1 VSWAKDSKRF
11 VTASA
16 DQTVKLWDVEA
27 GKAVQ
32 TWRFGSDGTVSIPD
46 HQVGV
51 VWPAGRSDGIV
62 MSLSLAGDLN
72 YLVEN
77 SPKPTKIVQ
86 GHNKSITALGSS
98 GEGNSQTF
106 WTGSF
111 DGRVCSWDV
120 SSGIGSTLEGEQ
132 HSNQVTAFQTTPDR
146 AYSVGW
152 DDTLRI
158 ADTSGKTFLGGTSK
172 LSAQPKGLASAEGRI
187 FAATVSGIDIFSKDT
202 LVGNVPIKDFTPTSI
217 AASGSL
223 VAVGDDA
230 NVVHIYTVEP
240 SHKLSPKEKLTKSTA
255 QITALAFSPNGSLLA
270 VGNSSGKILVYDTN
284 SWDVKTDRWSAHT
297 ARVTCIAWNKDGTHA
312 VSGGLDTNVFVWSV
326 KAPGKRVK
334 APNAHKDGVHGVA
347 WVDGGKKVASTG
359 GDASLKVWDVSGLE

>member
-32 TWRFGSDGTVSIPD
+32 TWRFGSEGAVSIPD

-51 VWPAGRSDGIV
+51 VWPAGRSDGMV

-120 SSGIGSTLEGEQ
+120 SSGIRSAIEGEQ

-158 ADTSGKTFLGGTSK
+158 ADASGKTFLGETSK

-202 LVGNVPIKDFTPTSI
+202 LAGSFPIKDFTPTSI

-230 NVVHIYTVEP
+230 NVVHVYTVDS

-270 VGNSSGKILVYDTN
+270 VGNSSGKIVAYETN
-284 SWDVKTDRWSAHT
+284 SWDIKTDRWSAHT
-297 ARVTCIAWNKDGTHA
+297 ARVTCIAWNKEGTHA

-334 APNAHKDGVHGVA
+334 ASNAHKDGVNGVA

-359 GDASLKVWDVSGLE
+359 GDASLKIWDVSGLE